1 MICKKYSKGVQVQY
15 IWKFR
20 PKIFHLRMWW
30 KFVDKFSRARRT
42 RIWTQFYHN
51 YNNKRNFTSDF
62 IMEIIEKN
70 KYLNLLKDAGLLWWK
85 GIEMT
90 LNTHIHTCTHTH
102 THTLTRAGHGR
113 GGARSLVGCFLA
125 AHAKVRSNRKIWN
138 TCPRYTCTH
147 SLRCHSTSSYST
159 NTWNTHKHKRYT
171 PLYSTSNTLH
181 QHLEYIIIHRLYSTK
196 NT

>member
-102 THTLTRAGHGR
+102 THTHTHQGGPWEGWCTQLGGVFPGR
-113 GGARSLVGCFLA
+113 PRQGTLQQEDLKHLPTVHVHPLPSL
-125 AHAKVRSNRKIWN
+125 
-138 TCPRYTCTH
+138 
-147 SLRCHSTSSYST
+147 
-159 NTWNTHKHKRYT
+159 
-171 PLYSTSNTLH
+171 PLHVIVLH
-181 QHLEYIIIHRLYSTK
+181 QHLKHTQTQTLHSTLLHLKHTPPTPGIHN